1 MRSIKVSELKPGQQ
15 FDKPVYIDGENIL
28 VPPRVPI
35 RQKDIQRLQKW
46 QISDV
51 TTEGEMLS
59 EGFDEGQEENTFF
72 MRAFNTSE
80 HELVMKTH
88 TKLRQQIRTVFEQI
102 RNYDPVETSAIDTV
116 VDAMFRLLEQYPNQT
131 IEYILYGFQGAMT
144 DVDNAL
150 NAAIIS
156 TPIGTSLGMAKH
168 RLIHLATAALLHDVG
183 MLRLP
188 PEIVNKKDK
197 LTAEEAQ
204 TIRTHPVHSYKI
216 ITRELRY
223 PEEIGR
229 AALQHQERWDGQ
241 GYPKMLSGENIILF
255 ARIVAVIDSF
265 QAMISK
271 RPYRNSMMGY
281 TAMRNILSDNGRRF
295 DPQVLKIFIRAMGIY
310 PVGSVVLLNDSSIG
324 RVVENNRSAPLKPK
338 VKIMI
343 GENGHE
349 YRDDHGSVVDLA
361 EEKKLFIAKAVD
373 PREISKE
380 RGE

>member
-1 MRSIKVSELKPGQQ
+1 MRNIRVEDLKAGQQ
-15 FDKPVYIDGENIL
+15 FDKPVYIDGENLL

-46 QISDV
+46 GI
-51 TTEGEMLS
+51 TEVSTDGDMLY
-59 EGFDEGQEENTFF
+59 EGYDEGQEENSFF
-72 MRAFNTSE
+72 MRAFNTPE

-88 TKLRQQIRTVFEQI
+88 TKLRRQLREVFKAIREH
-102 RNYDPVETSAIDTV
+102 DPVETATIDTI
-116 VDAMFRLLEQYPNQT
+116 VDAIARLLDTYPNQT

-144 DVDNAL
+144 EVDNAL
-150 NAAIIS
+150 NSAIVSIL
-156 TPIGTSLGMAKH
+156 IGANMEMPRH
-168 RLIHLATAALLHDVG
+168 RLIHLATAALLHDTG
-183 MLRLP
+183 MLRLSD
-188 PEIVNKKDK
+188 EVVSKKGK

-204 TIRTHPVHSYKI
+204 IVRTHPVHSYKI

-255 ARIVAVIDSF
+255 ARIIAVVDSF
-265 QAMISK
+265 EAMVSK
-271 RPYRNSMMGY
+271 RPYRNSMIGY

-295 DPQVLKIFIRAMGIY
+295 DPEVLKVFIRTIGIY

-324 RVVENNRSAPLKPK
+324 RVVEINHSAPLKPK

-343 GENGHE
+343 DHE
-349 YRDDHGSVVDLA
+349 GREFRDDEGEVINLTEQS
-361 EEKKLFIAKAVD
+361 KLFIAKAVD
-373 PREISKE
+373 PKE
-380 RGE
+380 MSEKTPQ